1 MHWEWTGQ
9 RVGGGINLVVHWEW
23 TGPMLSTGRELLSAQ
38 FGSVSAATSL
48 DLQPVFLCHPW
59 ERGYSVVSLA
69 AFGASAVD
77 FSHVSC
83 TACIPLLHLVGLV
96 SWVLLIKCRFH
107 LLWSPLRSELV
118 SGRIRY
124 LQQCFHKLQKPSE
137 QPILIF
143 LVVNWMYIIGYSKFL
158 DISYFTGGS
167 LN

>member
-1 MHWEWTGQ
+1 
-9 RVGGGINLVVHWEW
+9 
-23 TGPMLSTGRELLSAQ
+23 MLSTGRELLSAQ

-96 SWVLLIKCRFH
+96 S
-107 LLWSPLRSELV
+107 
-118 SGRIRY
+118 
-124 LQQCFHKLQKPSE
+124 
-137 QPILIF
+137 
-143 LVVNWMYIIGYSKFL
+143 
-158 DISYFTGGS
+158 
-167 LN
+167 